1 MPSPEPPLE
10 STQLSQSGQ
19 IDTSKNQP
27 SPHYES
33 PASPVIPVY
42 QQLHSTVPSSDQPSQ
57 QTLPSDDDPSQQTLP
72 SDDPSQET
80 LPSHDDPS
88 QETLPSDDDP
98 SQETLP
104 SDDDPSQE
112 TESLPSDDDPSQPSS
127 HNNSSEES
135 SDDDEEFPLDN
146 SFDYD
151 IEDGNDYFGIPLQQ
165 PASRPMINFPGDV
178 EVEDDYEIGWEW
190 LERDTGPMIAPYS
203 GFRQFLLDPT
213 QNKPEDFFNA
223 LFESNMYTRIAEE
236 TNRYANARINNAEGK
251 EQIFF
256 LYSEIHKM
264 TNEQAI
270 IKYCQFYIVY
280 KENNPYFYI
289 LR

>member
-57 QTLPSDDDPSQQTLP
+57 ETLPSN
-72 SDDPSQET
+72 DDPSQET
-80 LPSHDDPS
+80 LPSNDDPS
-88 QETLPSDDDP
+88 QETLPSDY
-98 SQETLP
+98 
-104 SDDDPSQE
+104 DPSQE
-112 TESLPSDDDPSQPSS
+112 TESLPSDEDPSQPSS

-151 IEDGNDYFGIPLQQ
+151 IEDGNDYFGIPLQR

-178 EVEDDYEIGWEW
+178 EVEDDYKIGWEW

-203 GFRQFLLDPT
+203 GFRQCLLDPT

-270 IKYCQFYIVY
+270 RKYCQFYIVY

>member
-10 STQLSQSGQ
+10 STQLRQSGQ

-72 SDDPSQET
+72 SDD
-80 LPSHDDPS
+80 DPS
-88 QETLPSDDDP
+88 KETLPSDDDP
-98 SQETLP
+98 SQETESLP

-127 HNNSSEES
+127 HNNSSE

-151 IEDGNDYFGIPLQQ
+151 IEDGNDYFGIPLQR

-203 GFRQFLLDPT
+203 GFRQCLLDPT

-264 TNEQAI
+264 TNKQAI
-270 IKYCQFYIVY
+270 IKYCKFYIVY
-280 KENNPYFYI
+280 KENNMYFYI

>member
-1 MPSPEPPLE
+1 MPSPEPSLE

-27 SPHYES
+27 SQHYES

-42 QQLHSTVPSSDQPSQ
+42 QRLHSTVPSSDQPSE
-57 QTLPSDDDPSQQTLP
+57 QTLPSDDDPSEQ
-72 SDDPSQET
+72 
-80 LPSHDDPS
+80 
-88 QETLPSDDDP
+88 
-98 SQETLP
+98 TLP

-127 HNNSSEES
+127 HNNSSE
-135 SDDDEEFPLDN
+135 SDNDEEFPLDN

-151 IEDGNDYFGIPLQQ
+151 IEDGNDYFGIPLQR

-203 GFRQFLLDPT
+203 GFRQCLLDPT

-236 TNRYANARINNAEGK
+236 TNRYANAKNKQCR
-251 EQIFF
+251 
-256 LYSEIHKM
+256 
-264 TNEQAI
+264 
-270 IKYCQFYIVY
+270 
-280 KENNPYFYI
+280 
-289 LR
+289 R

>member
-1 MPSPEPPLE
+1 MPSPEPSLE

-27 SPHYES
+27 SQHYES

-42 QQLHSTVPSSDQPSQ
+42 QQLHSTVPSSDQPSE
-57 QTLPSDDDPSQQTLP
+57 QTLPSDDDPSEQ
-72 SDDPSQET
+72 
-80 LPSHDDPS
+80 
-88 QETLPSDDDP
+88 
-98 SQETLP
+98 TLP

-127 HNNSSEES
+127 HNNSSE
-135 SDDDEEFPLDN
+135 SDNDEEFPLDN

-151 IEDGNDYFGIPLQQ
+151 IEDGNDYFGIPLQR
-165 PASRPMINFPGDV
+165 PASRPMINFLGDV

-203 GFRQFLLDPT
+203 GFRQCLLDPT

-270 IKYCQFYIVY
+270 IKYCKFYIVY

>member
-1 MPSPEPPLE
+1 MPSPEPSLE

-27 SPHYES
+27 SQHYES

-42 QQLHSTVPSSDQPSQ
+42 QQLHSTVPSSDQPSE
-57 QTLPSDDDPSQQTLP
+57 QTLPSDDDPSEQ
-72 SDDPSQET
+72 
-80 LPSHDDPS
+80 
-88 QETLPSDDDP
+88 
-98 SQETLP
+98 TLP

-112 TESLPSDDDPSQPSS
+112 TESLPSDDDPRVCSDGSSSEGSQPSS
-127 HNNSSEES
+127 HNNSSE
-135 SDDDEEFPLDN
+135 SDNDEEFPLDN

-151 IEDGNDYFGIPLQQ
+151 IEDGNDYFGIPLQR
-165 PASRPMINFPGDV
+165 PASRPMINFLGDV

-203 GFRQFLLDPT
+203 GFRQCLLDPT

-270 IKYCQFYIVY
+270 IKYCKFYIVY